1 MKPHGVSDILL
12 ILTIFCRCYVNHL
25 DLLDEESNF
34 RISSMTLDSVIT
46 MKLAGG
52 RLMEIDWCPKT
63 AADAIHYRSDSRLLL
78 RLS

>member
-1 MKPHGVSDILL
+1 MKPQGVSDILM
-12 ILTIFCRCYVNHL
+12 ILAIFCRCYLIHL

-34 RISSMTLDSVIT
+34 RISSMALDSVIT

-63 AADAIHYRSDSRLLL
+63 AADAIHYRSESRLLL